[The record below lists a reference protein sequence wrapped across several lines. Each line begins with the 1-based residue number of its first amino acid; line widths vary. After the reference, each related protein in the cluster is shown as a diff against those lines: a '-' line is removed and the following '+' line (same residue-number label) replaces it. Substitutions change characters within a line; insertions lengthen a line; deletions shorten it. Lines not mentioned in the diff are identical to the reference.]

1 MLYYG
6 GHILKTENIGKG
18 IISMLRGEFCEREL
32 EKEYR
37 KQDISYAIKYIKP
50 ILLMLG
56 IFFFLFI
63 IPDFFVIQNKGTFL
77 IILTSRL
84 LFLALVLVFYFKLK
98 NSKSYEFYY
107 TWITVYEILAYS
119 FFLFTLYF
127 YENPNLFIQTYGIIL
142 IIMGIFLVPNR
153 WIYTVLIAVF
163 FVGGF
168 LLLFRFMDNNYATG
182 DKLAIFVYLVFV
194 VLLSAIASL
203 RTNFFKRTQYLQQ
216 KQLLKTAESDQ
227 LTGIYNRVK
236 FELELNKIYETGLVD
251 KQASMILLDIDNF
264 KRINDEFGHLAG
276 DKVLV
281 KFAELFKSIIKEK
294 DILARWGGEEFIV
307 LLPETS
313 LEEAVEL
320 AKKMKMQLSDY
331 DFGDVKDVTC
341 SYGVVG
347 INEYPDKNSL
357 IHKVDKLLYKA
368 KDQGKNQV
376 ISQ

>member
-18 IISMLRGEFCEREL
+18 IISMLRGEFCDREL

-84 LFLALVLVFYFKLK
+84 LFLVLVLVFYFKLK

-163 FVGGF
+163 FC
-168 LLLFRFMDNNYATG
+168 RR
-182 DKLAIFVYLVFV
+182 IS
-194 VLLSAIASL
+194 SA
-203 RTNFFKRTQYLQQ
+203 F
-216 KQLLKTAESDQ
+216 
-227 LTGIYNRVK
+227 
-236 FELELNKIYETGLVD
+236 
-251 KQASMILLDIDNF
+251 
-264 KRINDEFGHLAG
+264 
-276 DKVLV
+276 
-281 KFAELFKSIIKEK
+281 
-294 DILARWGGEEFIV
+294 
-307 LLPETS
+307 
-313 LEEAVEL
+313 
-320 AKKMKMQLSDY
+320 
-331 DFGDVKDVTC
+331 
-341 SYGVVG
+341 
-347 INEYPDKNSL
+347 
-357 IHKVDKLLYKA
+357 
-368 KDQGKNQV
+368 
-376 ISQ
+376 

>member
-1 MLYYG
+1 M
-6 GHILKTENIGKG
+6 KTENIGKG